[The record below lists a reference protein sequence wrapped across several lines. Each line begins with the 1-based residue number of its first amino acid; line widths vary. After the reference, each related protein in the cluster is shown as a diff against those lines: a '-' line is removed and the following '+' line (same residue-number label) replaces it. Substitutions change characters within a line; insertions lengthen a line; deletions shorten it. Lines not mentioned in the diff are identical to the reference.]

1 MDILSFA
8 KIDSHAHVFRAN
20 APMIRARRYTP
31 KKNALLADYLT
42 NLNDLG
48 CSKGVLIQP
57 SFLGTDNSFL
67 IQSIKQVANRLKGV
81 AVVDPDISW
90 QQLVQLDKAQ
100 IVGIRLNVIDGIQ
113 PDLRTTI
120 WRNLLDSIKK
130 LNWHVEI
137 HTRSNQLF
145 NLVEQLINND
155 IRVVV
160 DHFGRPVN
168 YRLTEDAGFQQL
180 MKLSASGLL
189 WCKLSGIYRITH
201 SKVQNQLFVSEAMP
215 LLLENFGVQRLM
227 WGSDWPHTQYENEI
241 NKIYLQEQLS
251 AMFADI
257 QQARTV
263 LWDTPAQFF
272 GFND

>member
-1 MDILSFA
+1 MDILSLA

-20 APMIRARRYTP
+20 APMIKARRYTP
-31 KKNALLADYLT
+31 QKSALLTDYLT
-42 NLNDLG
+42 NLDDLG

-57 SFLGTDNSFL
+57 SFLGMDNSFL
-67 IQSIKQVANRLKGV
+67 IQSIKQAANRLKGV
-81 AVVDPDISW
+81 AVVDPSICW

-113 PDLRTTI
+113 PDLQSTK
-120 WRNLLDSIKK
+120 WKNLLDSIKK

-137 HTRSNQLF
+137 HTRSNQLCD
-145 NLVEQLINND
+145 LVEQLINND

-168 YRLTEDAGFQQL
+168 YRLNDDAGFQRL
-180 MKLSASGLL
+180 MKLSTSGLL
-189 WCKLSGIYRITH
+189 WCKLSGIYRITE
-201 SKVQNQLFVSEAMP
+201 SKAQSQLFISEAMP

-227 WGSDWPHTQYENEI
+227 WGSDWPHTQFEAEI

-251 AMFADI
+251 SMFTDI
-257 QQARTV
+257 QQAKTV